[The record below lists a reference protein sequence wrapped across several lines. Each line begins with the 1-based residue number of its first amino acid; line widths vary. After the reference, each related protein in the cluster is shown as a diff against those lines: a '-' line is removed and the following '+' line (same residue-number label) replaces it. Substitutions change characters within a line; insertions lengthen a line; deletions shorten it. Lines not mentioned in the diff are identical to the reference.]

1 MPRAFHSV
9 RLLALLLLALP
20 AVQGCMTVR
29 EEVEP
34 LRETTLTVA
43 RSGDEVTLSWIG
55 VQGMYYTVMH
65 AEAMGAQAAGR
76 SCPMPSTSPP
86 SPRASPSSCTDR
98 VPAGRARYY
107 RLARDRKP
115 LVP

>member
-9 RLLALLLLALP
+9 RLLALLLALP

-55 VQGMYYTVMH
+55 VRGMYYTVMH
-65 AEAMGAQAAGR
+65 AEAMGA
-76 SCPMPSTSPP
+76 
-86 SPRASPSSCTDR
+86 
-98 VPAGRARYY
+98 RAR
-107 RLARDRKP
+107 
-115 LVP
+115 

>member
-1 MPRAFHSV
+1 MPRGLHSI
-9 RLLALLLLALP
+9 RLLALLLALP
-20 AVQGCMTVR
+20 AAHGCMTVR

-55 VQGMYYTVMH
+55 VRGMYYTVMH
-65 AEAMGAQAAGR
+65 AEAMGARARWKILSDAVNIPAIVSGEPIIVHDRVSAGR
-76 SCPMPSTSPP
+76 P
-86 SPRASPSSCTDR
+86 
-98 VPAGRARYY
+98 RYY
-107 RLARDRKP
+107 RLVQDRKP

>member
-1 MPRAFHSV
+1 MPRGFQSV
-9 RLLALLLLALP
+9 RLLALLLALP
-20 AVQGCMTVR
+20 ALYGCMTVR

-55 VQGMYYTVMH
+55 VRGMYYTVMH
-65 AEAMGAQAAGR
+65 AEAMGA
-76 SCPMPSTSPP
+76 
-86 SPRASPSSCTDR
+86 RARWKILPDAVNIPAVASGEPIIVHDR
-98 VPAGRARYY
+98 VPAGHPRYY
-107 RLARDRKP
+107 RLAQDRKP